1 MSFKDDYK
9 NQIES
14 LSADGYLKE
23 KILKKIEE
31 KEKKSFNF
39 FSFKSLAV
47 ATLCL
52 ILAAQY
58 CKNFLPHLTYRAALG
73 IIPTWL

>member
-52 ILAAQY
+52 ILAVAV
-58 CKNFLPHLTYRAALG
+58 NP
-73 IIPTWL
+73 